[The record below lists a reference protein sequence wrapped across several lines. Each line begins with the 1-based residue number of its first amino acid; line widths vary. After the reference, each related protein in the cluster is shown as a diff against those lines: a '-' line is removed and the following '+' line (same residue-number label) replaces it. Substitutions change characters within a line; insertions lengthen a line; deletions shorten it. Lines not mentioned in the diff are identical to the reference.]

1 MDPLEHGILEI
12 VSAVYPFGFKFTLDA
27 IFTFFAHK
35 PNLSVSLVSFAFRL
49 DGEQHSK
56 IVAS

>member
-12 VSAVYPFGFKFTLDA
+12 VSAVYPFGFKFALDA